1 MITKI
6 KLFFKKFWRTAVG
19 MVGIAAVSAAGT
31 TALIG
36 EPVVIQGDTLTE
48 LQSRLQGT
56 GIELYMQAK
65 VNKQTETG
73 LKYNTAIYLTQEQV
87 DSAIKEK
94 GYDGVA
100 SDIAIQGEKLFTD
113 WKTLVETKSRTE
125 APVEELTPVDEQI
138 Q

>member
-31 TALIG
+31 TALVS
-36 EPVVIQGDTLTE
+36 EQSNTLTE

-113 WKTLVETKSRTE
+113 WKAFVQAESVKV
-125 APVEELTPVDEQI
+125 APEIIEEPINEVI
-138 Q
+138 K